1 MATITINI
9 DNQTETIFR
18 EAVKEELG
26 TEKGKLGQAV
36 NEALQL
42 WINKKKQEEI
52 SQRQLTLLKTGFKL
66 GKWKF
71 NRDELHERTN

>member
-52 SQRQLTLLKTGFKL
+52 SQRQLALLKTGFKL